1 MTRREA
7 RSARSNFNAISWVR
21 CELNSWETFSEVEPF
36 STIAIE
42 NIGTKE
48 DIIDRRH
55 TSYLIN

>member
-21 CELNSWETFSEVEPF
+21 RELNRWETFSEVEPF
-36 STIAIE
+36 SMIATE
-42 NIGTKE
+42 NIGTK